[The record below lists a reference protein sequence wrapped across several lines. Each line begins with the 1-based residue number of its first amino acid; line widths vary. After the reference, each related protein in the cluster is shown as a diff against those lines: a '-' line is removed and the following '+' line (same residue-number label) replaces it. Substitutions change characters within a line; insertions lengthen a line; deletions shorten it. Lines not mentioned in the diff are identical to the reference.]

1 LIGAE
6 GTKTPGGVWFRGDPA
21 GACAEE
27 ARRNTHEPLVP
38 RAEINRQSLTK
49 TKRKTGGVEMAGRFD
64 GKVAFVTGGSRG
76 IGKGIVEL
84 FAEEGAKVAF
94 IDLNEEALSQ
104 TTSELKEKG
113 YEVYSKVA
121 NVTDA
126 EQVESA
132 VKEVYETFGS
142 VDVLVNNAG
151 VIRDNLLFKMTDSDW
166 QTVMD
171 VHLKGSFNAARAVQ
185 KYMVEQK
192 YGRIINIS
200 STSALGNRGQANYAA
215 AKAGLQGFTKTLAIE
230 LGKYGITA
238 NSVAPGFIETEM
250 TKETAAR
257 IGIPFEHLIQASVA
271 NIPVGRSGK
280 PADIANAVAFFAD
293 ERSSFVNG
301 QVIYVAG
308 GPKC

>member
-1 LIGAE
+1 M
-6 GTKTPGGVWFRGDPA
+6 
-21 GACAEE
+21 
-27 ARRNTHEPLVP
+27 
-38 RAEINRQSLTK
+38 
-49 TKRKTGGVEMAGRFD
+49 TGRFAGR
-64 GKVAFVTGGSRG
+64 VVLVTGGSRG

-84 FAEEGAKVAF
+84 FAQENAKVAF
-94 IDLNEEALSQ
+94 IDLNEEALSA

-113 YEVYSKVA
+113 YDVYSKVA
-121 NVTDA
+121 NVVEA
-126 EQVESA
+126 EQVEAA

-257 IGIPFEHLIQASVA
+257 IGIPFEQLIQASVA
-271 NIPVGRSGK
+271 AIPVGRSGK

-293 ERSSFVNG
+293 EKSSFVNG

-308 GPKC
+308 GPKN

>member
-1 LIGAE
+1 M
-6 GTKTPGGVWFRGDPA
+6 
-21 GACAEE
+21 
-27 ARRNTHEPLVP
+27 
-38 RAEINRQSLTK
+38 S
-49 TKRKTGGVEMAGRFD
+49 GRFE
-64 GKVAFVTGGSRG
+64 GRVAFVTGGSRG
-76 IGKGIVEL
+76 IGKGIVQR

-94 IDLNEEALSQ
+94 IDLNEEALAE
-104 TTSELKEKG
+104 TSELQEKG
-113 YEVYSKVA
+113 YEVFSKIA

-126 EQVESA
+126 GQVEQA
-132 VKEVYETFGS
+132 VKEVYEAYGS
-142 VDVLVNNAG
+142 VDILVNNAG

-185 KYMVEQK
+185 KYMVDKK

-230 LGKYGITA
+230 LGRYGITA

-250 TKETAAR
+250 TMETANR
-257 IGIPFEHLIQASVA
+257 IGIPFDDLIKASVST
-271 NIPVGRSGK
+271 IPVGRSGK

-293 ERSSFVNG
+293 ESSSFVSG
-301 QVIYVAG
+301 QVLYVAG
-308 GPKC
+308 GPKN

>member
-1 LIGAE
+1 
-6 GTKTPGGVWFRGDPA
+6 
-21 GACAEE
+21 
-27 ARRNTHEPLVP
+27 
-38 RAEINRQSLTK
+38 
-49 TKRKTGGVEMAGRFD
+49 MAGRFD

-104 TTSELKEKG
+104 TTSELKENG

-126 EQVESA
+126 EQVENA

-293 ERSSFVNG
+293 EKSSFVNG

>member
-1 LIGAE
+1 
-6 GTKTPGGVWFRGDPA
+6 
-21 GACAEE
+21 
-27 ARRNTHEPLVP
+27 
-38 RAEINRQSLTK
+38 
-49 TKRKTGGVEMAGRFD
+49 MAGRFE

-84 FAEEGAKVAF
+84 FAEEGAKVAI
-94 IDLNEEALSQ
+94 IDLNEEALNE
-104 TTSELKEKG
+104 TTSEFREKG
-113 YEVYSKVA
+113 YEVYSKVV
-121 NVTDA
+121 NVVDA
-126 EQVESA
+126 EQVEAA
-132 VKEVYETFGS
+132 VKEIYETFGS
-142 VDVLVNNAG
+142 VDILVNNAG
-151 VIRDNLLFKMTDSDW
+151 VIRDNMLFKMTDSDW
-166 QTVMD
+166 QMVMD
-171 VHLKGSFNAARAVQ
+171 VHLKGSFNATRAVQ
-185 KYMVEQK
+185 KYMVEKK

-250 TKETAAR
+250 TKATAER
-257 IGIPFEHLIQASVA
+257 IGIPFETLVEASVSQ
-271 NIPVGRSGK
+271 IPVGRSGK

-293 ERSSFVNG
+293 EKSSFVNG

>member
-1 LIGAE
+1 M
-6 GTKTPGGVWFRGDPA
+6 
-21 GACAEE
+21 
-27 ARRNTHEPLVP
+27 
-38 RAEINRQSLTK
+38 
-49 TKRKTGGVEMAGRFD
+49 EMAGRFE
-64 GKVAFVTGGSRG
+64 GRVAFITGGSRG
-76 IGKGIVEL
+76 IGKGIVQL

-94 IDLNEEALSQ
+94 IDLNEEAIGE
-104 TTSELKEKG
+104 TAKELQEKG
-113 YEVYSKVA
+113 YDCFAKVA
-121 NVTDA
+121 DVTDPD
-126 EQVESA
+126 QVNDA
-132 VKEVYETFGS
+132 FKEVHETFGS
-142 VDVLVNNAG
+142 VDILVNNAG

-171 VHLKGSFNAARAVQ
+171 VHLKGSFNAARAAQ
-185 KYMVEQK
+185 KYMVEKK

-250 TKETAAR
+250 TKETARR
-257 IGIPFEHLIQASVA
+257 IGISFDDLIKASVA

-293 ERSSFVNG
+293 ENSSFVNG

-308 GPKC
+308 GPKN

>member
-1 LIGAE
+1 
-6 GTKTPGGVWFRGDPA
+6 
-21 GACAEE
+21 
-27 ARRNTHEPLVP
+27 
-38 RAEINRQSLTK
+38 
-49 TKRKTGGVEMAGRFD
+49 MAGRFT
-64 GKVAFVTGGSRG
+64 GRVAFVTGGSRG

-84 FAEEGAKVAF
+84 FASEGAKVAI
-94 IDLNEEALSQ
+94 IDLNEEALSE
-104 TTSELKEKG
+104 TANELREKG
-113 YEVYSKVA
+113 YEVYTKVA
-121 NVTDA
+121 NVVEA
-126 EQVESA
+126 EQVEA
-132 VKEVYETFGS
+132 AAKEVYDTFGS
-142 VDVLVNNAG
+142 IDILVNNAG
-151 VIRDNLLFKMTDSDW
+151 VIRDNLLFKMTDTDW

-171 VHLKGSFNAARAVQ
+171 VHLKGSFNAARAAQ

-230 LGKYGITA
+230 LGRYGITA
-238 NSVAPGFIETEM
+238 NSVAPGFIETDM

-257 IGIPFEHLIQASVA
+257 IGISFEQLIQASVA

-280 PADIANAVAFFAD
+280 PEDIANAVAFFAD
-293 ERSSFVNG
+293 EKSSFVSG